1 MCTKAEIVHPLLN
14 WSGKFMTQSYTW
26 NLAKVDSFQMYVCY
40 NKWNPHVFVLFP
52 WQWKAVAMIAPL
64 PFISVYY
71 VLSIDEFVH
80 VRNAL
85 GMCLPLDKKKTR
97 RIAPCCFLISIELH
111 IHLCSC
117 LSKYRE
123 IAKIYQRL
131 LCKLISFKSVDIY
144 HQRAGLGLGCL
155 MPLSTMFQYMVAVSF
170 IGAGNLSIRR
180 KPPTCLKSLT
190 NFIA

>member
-1 MCTKAEIVHPLLN
+1 
-14 WSGKFMTQSYTW
+14 
-26 NLAKVDSFQMYVCY
+26 
-40 NKWNPHVFVLFP
+40 
-52 WQWKAVAMIAPL
+52 MIAPL

-131 LCKLISFKSVDIY
+131 LCKLISVKSVDIY

-155 MPLSTMFQYMVAVSF
+155 MPISTMFQYMVAVSF

>member
-1 MCTKAEIVHPLLN
+1 MENLWPNHILEIWQKWTHSRCTSVIISEIPMCSYFSHGSEKQLPWLPHFPLFLYIMFCLLMNLFTYGMHLECVRRWTKKN
-14 WSGKFMTQSYTW
+14 
-26 NLAKVDSFQMYVCY
+26 
-40 NKWNPHVFVLFP
+40 
-52 WQWKAVAMIAPL
+52 
-64 PFISVYY
+64 
-71 VLSIDEFVH
+71 
-80 VRNAL
+80 
-85 GMCLPLDKKKTR
+85 TR

-131 LCKLISFKSVDIY
+131 LCKLISVKSVDIY

>member
-1 MCTKAEIVHPLLN
+1 MKSPCVRTFPMAVKSSCHDCPTSLYFCILCFVYWWICSRTEC
-14 WSGKFMTQSYTW
+14 TW
-26 NLAKVDSFQMYVCY
+26 N
-40 NKWNPHVFVLFP
+40 VF
-52 WQWKAVAMIAPL
+52 AV
-64 PFISVYY
+64 
-71 VLSIDEFVH
+71 
-80 VRNAL
+80 
-85 GMCLPLDKKKTR
+85 GQKKTR

-131 LCKLISFKSVDIY
+131 LCKLISVKSVDIY